1 MRKVKGA
8 KAKKYAKQFLSLV
21 ALDQVPEIVTKLET
35 VATLMQKEKR
45 FRNML
50 TSPSFNDEERIG
62 IISYLCEKLGLPEE
76 VKKFLGFLS
85 MEGVLVGLGEIVRY
99 INVLYLEAKKKV
111 KGVVTSAVE
120 LPDSIKQKIVE
131 SLKAITGRDVELQYE
146 VDPSLIGGVRVKVGS
161 TMYDLSIKGQLGLL
175 RDKLIKG

>member
-1 MRKVKGA
+1 LRKVRGA

-21 ALDQVPEIVTKLET
+21 NLDQVPEVVSKLET
-35 VATLMQKEKR
+35 VAILMQKEKQ

-50 TSPSFNDEERIG
+50 TSPSFNDDERIG
-62 IISYLCEKLGLPEE
+62 VISYLCEKLGLPEE
-76 VKKFLGFLS
+76 VKKFLSFLS
-85 MEGVLVGLGEIVRY
+85 IEGVLVGLGEIVRY
-99 INVLYLEAKKKV
+99 INALYLEAKKKV

-120 LPDSIKQKIVE
+120 LPESIKQKIVE
-131 SLKAITGRDVELQYE
+131 SLKTITGRDVELQYE
-146 VDPSLIGGVRVKVGS
+146 IEPSLIGGVRVKVGS

>member
-1 MRKVKGA
+1 MRKVRGA

-21 ALDQVPEIVTKLET
+21 NIDQVPEIVSKLET
-35 VATLMQKEKR
+35 VVMLMQKEKQ

-50 TSPSFNDEERIG
+50 TSPSFKDEERVGVIG
-62 IISYLCEKLGLPEE
+62 YLCEKLGLPEE
-76 VKKFLGFLS
+76 TKKFLNFLS
-85 MEGVLVGLGEIVRY
+85 IEGVLIGLGEIVRY
-99 INVLYLEAKKKV
+99 INALYLEAKKKV
-111 KGVVTSAVE
+111 KGIVTSAVE
-120 LPDSIKQKIVE
+120 LPENIKQKIVE
-131 SLKAITGRDVELQYE
+131 SLKTITGRDVELQYE

>member
-1 MRKVKGA
+1 MRKVRGA

-21 ALDQVPEIVTKLET
+21 NIDQVPEILSKLET
-35 VATLMQKEKR
+35 VALLMQREKR

-50 TSPSFNDEERIG
+50 TSPSFKDEERVG
-62 IISYLCEKLGLPEE
+62 VISYLCEKLGLSEE
-76 VKKFLGFLS
+76 VKKFLSFLS
-85 MEGVLVGLGEIVRY
+85 VEGVLIGLGEIVRY
-99 INVLYLEAKKKV
+99 INALYLEAKRKV

-120 LPDSIKQKIVE
+120 LPEAIKGKIVE
-131 SLKAITGRDVELQYE
+131 SLKTITGRDVELQYE
-146 VDPSLIGGVRVKVGS
+146 IDPSLIGGVRVKIGS

>member
-1 MRKVKGA
+1 MRKVRGT

-21 ALDQVPEIVTKLET
+21 NLDQVPEIAVKLEKI
-35 VATLMQKEKR
+35 VFLMQKEKQ

-50 TSPSFNDEERIG
+50 TSPSFKDEERIG
-62 IISYLCEKLGLPEE
+62 IINSLCEKLGFPEE
-76 VKKFLGFLS
+76 VKKFLSFLS
-85 MEGVLVGLGEIVRY
+85 MEGVLIGLGEIVRY
-99 INVLYLEAKKKV
+99 INALYLEAKKKV

-120 LPDSIKQKIVE
+120 LPDSVKQKIVD

-146 VDPSLIGGVRVKVGS
+146 IDPSLIGGLRVKVGS
-161 TMYDLSIKGQLGLL
+161 TMYDMSIKGQLGLL

>member
-1 MRKVKGA
+1 LRKVRGA

-21 ALDQVPEIVTKLET
+21 NLDQVPEIAGKLET
-35 VATLMQKEKR
+35 MALLMQKEKQ

-50 TSPSFNDEERIG
+50 ASPSFNEQERAGVIN
-62 IISYLCEKLGLPEE
+62 YLCEKLALPEE
-76 VKKFLGFLS
+76 AKKFLTFLS
-85 MEGVLVGLGEIVRY
+85 IEGVLVGLGEIVKY
-99 INVLYLEAKKKV
+99 INALYLEAKKKV

-120 LPDSIKQKIVE
+120 LPESIKQKIVE
-131 SLKAITGRDVELQYE
+131 SLRAITGRDIELQYE
-146 VDPSLIGGVRVKVGS
+146 IDPSLLGGVRVKVGS

>member
-1 MRKVKGA
+1 LRKVRGA

-21 ALDQVPEIVTKLET
+21 NIDQVPEILSKLET
-35 VATLMQKEKR
+35 VALLMQREKR

-50 TSPSFNDEERIG
+50 TSPSFKDEERVG
-62 IISYLCEKLGLPEE
+62 VISYLCEKLGLSEE
-76 VKKFLGFLS
+76 VKKFLSFLS
-85 MEGVLVGLGEIVRY
+85 VEGVLIGLGEIVRY
-99 INVLYLEAKKKV
+99 INALYLEAKRKV

-120 LPDSIKQKIVE
+120 LPEAIKGKIVE
-131 SLKAITGRDVELQYE
+131 SLKTITGRDVELQYE
-146 VDPSLIGGVRVKVGS
+146 IDPSLIGGVRVKIGS

>member
-1 MRKVKGA
+1 LRKVRGA

-21 ALDQVPEIVTKLET
+21 NLDQVPEIVVKLET
-35 VATLMQKEKR
+35 VSNLMQKEKQ

-50 TSPSFNDEERIG
+50 TSPSFKDEERVG
-62 IISYLCEKLGLPEE
+62 VISYLCEKMNLPEE
-76 VKKFLGFLS
+76 VKKFLSYLS
-85 MEGVLVGLGEIVRY
+85 IEGVLVGLGEIVRY

-120 LPDSIKQKIVE
+120 LPDSIKQKIIE
-131 SLKAITGRDVELQYE
+131 SLKTITGRDVELQYE
-146 VDPSLIGGVRVKVGS
+146 VDPELIGGVRVKIGS